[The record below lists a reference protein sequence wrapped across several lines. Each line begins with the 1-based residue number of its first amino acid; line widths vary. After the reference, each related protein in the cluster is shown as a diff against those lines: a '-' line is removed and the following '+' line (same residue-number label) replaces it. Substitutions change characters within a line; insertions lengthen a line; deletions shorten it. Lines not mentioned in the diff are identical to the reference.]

1 MIYLDNAATS
11 WPKPPA
17 VIQAVTDFIKRGC
30 ANPGRSAHAMA
41 RMADEAV
48 MHTREVLAGFFNIS
62 NPLRIVF
69 MPNTTYALNTA
80 IHGIIKPGDHVVT
93 TMMEHN
99 SVLRPLSTLEKAG
112 TIRLDFIE
120 PDRFGRIAIQ
130 SIKKAVTKSTSVFC
144 MTFSSNVTG
153 AVMPVAEAGK
163 HCRANGVLFLVDSAQ
178 GAGVIPIDVENM
190 CIDIL
195 AFSGHK
201 GLLGL
206 QGTGGL
212 YVRENVTVRPLVQG
226 GTGSFSDSLTQPDMF
241 PDALESGTL
250 NVPGIVG
257 LGKGVQY
264 IIDTGMSAIFLKKQR
279 LLRMLMEGIEKESN
293 IAVYSPPPES
303 NSGIF
308 AFNIADMDSSEVGYI
323 LDKKFGICVRSGLHC
338 APLAHRSLGTR
349 DRGIV
354 RISPGFFN
362 DENEIDLTVKAL
374 QGIARGSYR

>member
-11 WPKPPA
+11 WPKPPT
-17 VIQAVTDFIKRGC
+17 VIQAATDFIKRGC

-48 MHTREVLAGFFNIS
+48 MHTREILAGFFNIS

-80 IHGIIKPGDHVVT
+80 IHGIVNPGDHVVT

-99 SVLRPLSTLEKAG
+99 SVLRPLAALEKAG
-112 TIRLDFIE
+112 AIRLDFIE
-120 PDRFGRIAIQ
+120 PDRFGRITIQ
-130 SIKKAVTKSTSVFC
+130 SIKKTVTKSTTLFC
-144 MTFSSNVTG
+144 MTHSSNVTG
-153 AVMPVAEAGK
+153 AIMPVAEAGK
-163 HCRANGVLFLVDSAQ
+163 HCRANGVLFLVDAAQSA
-178 GAGVIPIDVENM
+178 GAVPVDIENM

-195 AFSGHK
+195 AFPGHK

-212 YVRENVTVRPLVQG
+212 YVRENVPVRPLVQG
-226 GTGSFSDSLTQPDMF
+226 GTGSFSDNLMQPDIF
-241 PDALESGTL
+241 PDILESGTL

-257 LGKGVQY
+257 LGKAVQY
-264 IIDTGMSAIFLKKQR
+264 IIDTGISNIFIKKQQLLR
-279 LLRMLMEGIEKESN
+279 LLVEGIEKESN
-293 IAVYSPPPES
+293 ITVYSPAPEA
-303 NSGIF
+303 NSGIL
-308 AFNIADMDSSEVGYI
+308 AFNIENMDSSEAGYL
-323 LDKKFGICVRSGLHC
+323 LDKKFGVCVRSGLHC

-349 DRGIV
+349 DKGMV

-362 DENEIDLTVKAL
+362 DKNEIDLTIKAIR
-374 QGIARGSYR
+374 GIARGSYR

>member
-80 IHGIIKPGDHVVT
+80 IHGIIKPGDHVVA

-178 GAGVIPIDVENM
+178 GAGVIPMDVENM

>member
-48 MHTREVLAGFFNIS
+48 MHTREILAGFFNIS

-80 IHGIIKPGDHVVT
+80 IHGIIKPGDHVVA

-120 PDRFGRIAIQ
+120 PDRFGRISIQ

-178 GAGVIPIDVENM
+178 GAGVIPMDVENM